1 MRILHLVHGL
11 PPDRVGGTETYTWQL
26 ARALAAR
33 GHEVE
38 VLATTKDLGRADLS
52 LRSSVREGVQV
63 HSLAHNLLHAD
74 FRATWDDP
82 RIVAAI
88 APLLSRRYDLV
99 HVQHL
104 IQLGMTLPAHFA
116 QQGAAVVMT
125 LHDYWSQCARHGQR
139 LHPDGNLCAT
149 LDPQRCGACL
159 VTFEHNQG
167 RWERRLMPV
176 VRMVKQASGL
186 DLSASARRAK
196 RWLGKRAPVATA
208 ATQADAARALAEQV
222 VVRATEL
229 RQQLSA
235 QVQLYFAP
243 SRFVLERSV
252 LDGGLPRERMVHLP
266 FGIADGVL
274 GVRSPRPA
282 EAPLQIGYL
291 GARIR
296 AKGPDLLLRAWAQL
310 PNELRQRGVLR
321 VCGSDANEPTYQ
333 AELRQLAL
341 AAGARLEGVLDRA
354 AVARLYAEL
363 DLLVV
368 PSRWWENAPLVV
380 QEARAAGVP
389 LLVADHGGLAE
400 LVEPGID
407 GWRFR
412 PGSVEDLSARLAQV
426 LSRELDTRALHP
438 RPVPAWSWHV
448 DQVEAHYR
456 AVVP

>member
-1 MRILHLVHGL
+1 
-11 PPDRVGGTETYTWQL
+11 
-26 ARALAAR
+26 
-33 GHEVE
+33 
-38 VLATTKDLGRADLS
+38 
-52 LRSSVREGVQV
+52 
-63 HSLAHNLLHAD
+63 
-74 FRATWDDP
+74 
-82 RIVAAI
+82 
-88 APLLSRRYDLV
+88 
-99 HVQHL
+99 
-104 IQLGMTLPAHFA
+104 
-116 QQGAAVVMT
+116 
-125 LHDYWSQCARHGQR
+125 
-139 LHPDGNLCAT
+139 
-149 LDPQRCGACL
+149 
-159 VTFEHNQG
+159 
-167 RWERRLMPV
+167 MPV

-196 RWLGKRAPVATA
+196 RWLGERAPVATA
-208 ATQADAARALAEQV
+208 ATQADAARALAQQV

-274 GVRSPRPA
+274 GARSPRPA

-310 PNELRQRGVLR
+310 PSELRQSGVLR